1 MYLNVSRMRAESG
14 LVVSVL
20 FGEEEKLRVI
30 KNLLIPAEDLFPSIV
45 ALVIGGN
52 GSLNGTVVFF
62 GDDLGD
68 LEVGM
73 ARF

>member
-14 LVVSVL
+14 LVVSML
-20 FGEEEKLRVI
+20 FGEEEKLGFI

-45 ALVIGGN
+45 ALVIRGN

>member
-1 MYLNVSRMRAESG
+1 MRAESQI
-14 LVVSVL
+14 VVSVL
-20 FGEEEKLRVI
+20 FGEEEKLGII
-30 KNLLIPAEDLFPSIV
+30 KNLLISTEDLFPSIV
-45 ALVIGGN
+45 ALVIRGN
-52 GSLNGTVVFF
+52 GGLDGALVFF